1 MSGKRAIC
9 DRELLRQSLNDTL
22 SDRQEEELTRHLSE
36 CAACQQELELLAA
49 QQAEWSQ
56 VGSVLKREADSSV
69 PTTHFPAEPAAD
81 HFEDAAAD
89 FSVDFL
95 EPSPAPEAIG
105 RLAEID
111 ILEVIGRGGM
121 GIVLK
126 GFQPELKRLVAVKV
140 LAPHLATSGAARQ
153 RFAREAQAAAAI
165 MHPNV
170 MPIFT
175 VHSTGKVPFLV
186 MPYVACESLEQR
198 ITRQGPLELADILR
212 IGTQTAKGLAA
223 AHAQGLVHRDVKP
236 ANILLEKGVERVL
249 LTDFG
254 LARAV
259 DDASLTR
266 TGLIAGT
273 PQFMSPEQARGD
285 AIDARSDLFSLGS
298 VLYTMATGRRPFRA
312 ETSFGIL
319 RRITDTQPR
328 PMRDVNPKIPD
339 WLAAIVE
346 KLHAKAPEARFASA
360 EEVARLLE
368 GCLAH
373 LQQPT
378 GAPLPAAANVLAR
391 SASWRK
397 RIERVSSLFHRN
409 GPAGTSVRV
418 WPVAIAAI
426 AIVVGIVLLGRF
438 AFVHERG
445 DQPHSGSAGQA
456 VTLPGVSSVQN
467 AASPAANR
475 PVPVWRDEIADR
487 ILESQ
492 REIERLEEETR
503 QPWGGDQPSG
513 PAGTSSN
520 LNETREKGSR

>member
-1 MSGKRAIC
+1 
-9 DRELLRQSLNDTL
+9 
-22 SDRQEEELTRHLSE
+22 
-36 CAACQQELELLAA
+36 
-49 QQAEWSQ
+49 
-56 VGSVLKREADSSV
+56 
-69 PTTHFPAEPAAD
+69 
-81 HFEDAAAD
+81 
-89 FSVDFL
+89 
-95 EPSPAPEAIG
+95 
-105 RLAEID
+105 
-111 ILEVIGRGGM
+111 
-121 GIVLK
+121 
-126 GFQPELKRLVAVKV
+126 
-140 LAPHLATSGAARQ
+140 
-153 RFAREAQAAAAI
+153 
-165 MHPNV
+165 
-170 MPIFT
+170 
-175 VHSTGKVPFLV
+175 
-186 MPYVACESLEQR
+186 
-198 ITRQGPLELADILR
+198 
-212 IGTQTAKGLAA
+212 
-223 AHAQGLVHRDVKP
+223 VKP

-328 PMRDVNPKIPD
+328 PIRDVNPKIPD

-346 KLHAKAPEARFASA
+346 KLHAKAPVARFASA

-378 GAPLPAAANVLAR
+378 GAPFPAAANVLAR

-409 GPAGTSVRV
+409 EPAGTSVRV

-445 DQPHSGSAGQA
+445 DQQHSGSAGQA
-456 VTLPGVSSVQN
+456 VTLPDVSSLQN
-467 AASPAANR
+467 AARPAANT
-475 PVPVWRDEIADR
+475 PVPVWRDEIERR

-492 REIERLEEETR
+492 RDVEWLEEETR
-503 QPWGGDQPSG
+503 RPWGRDQPSG
-513 PAGTSSN
+513 PAGTSPT